1 VPEAILEV
9 KNLKKYFQAV
19 KAVDGISFDVNRGEV
34 YTLLGPNGAGKTTT
48 LEIIEG
54 IRKADEGEIRYF
66 GKVMKHVDRR
76 TKEKIGVS
84 LQTTAFIP
92 HLKVKETVAL
102 FASFFEKSLPV
113 DDVIGFVSLEE
124 KKNAYAEK
132 LSGGQRQ
139 RLAIACALINDPE
152 FVFLDEPTTGL
163 DPQARRNIWDITENL
178 KARGKTVFLT
188 THYME
193 EAQRLSDRVCILDHG
208 KIIAIDTPEGHI
220 TKLGERNYIEFSCK
234 MSPEEIAE
242 LDSWDEE
249 PVEREDEKV
258 IFPTKD
264 LYVNLER
271 LMKWASQKQII
282 LNDINIRRPNL
293 EDVFLAKTGRRLRD

>member
-1 VPEAILEV
+1 MPEMILEV

-163 DPQARRNIWDITENL
+163 DPQARRNIWDIIENL

-208 KIIAIDTPEGHI
+208 KIMAIDTPEGHI

-234 MSPEEIAE
+234 MSPEDIAE
-242 LDSWDEE
+242 LNSWDEE
-249 PVEREDEKV
+249 PVEMEEDKV
-258 IFPTKD
+258 VFPTKD
-264 LYVNLER
+264 LYGNLER
-271 LMKWASQKQII
+271 LMKWASQKSII

>member
-9 KNLKKYFQAV
+9 KNLKKHFQTV
-19 KAVDGISFDVNRGEV
+19 KAVDGITFDVNQGEV

-54 IRKADEGEIRYF
+54 IRKADEGEIRFF
-66 GKVMKHVDRR
+66 GKAMKHVDRR

-102 FASFFEKSLPV
+102 FASFFETSLPV

-163 DPQARRNIWDITENL
+163 DPQARRNIWDIIENL

-264 LYVNLER
+264 LYLNLER

>member
-163 DPQARRNIWDITENL
+163 DPQARRNIWDIIENL

-208 KIIAIDTPEGHI
+208 KIMAIDTPEGHI

-234 MSPEEIAE
+234 MSPEDIAE
-242 LDSWDEE
+242 LNSWDEE
-249 PVEREDEKV
+249 PVEMEEDKV
-258 IFPTKD
+258 VFPTKD
-264 LYVNLER
+264 LYGNLER
-271 LMKWASQKQII
+271 LMKWASQKSII

>member
-1 VPEAILEV
+1 
-9 KNLKKYFQAV
+9 
-19 KAVDGISFDVNRGEV
+19 
-34 YTLLGPNGAGKTTT
+34 
-48 LEIIEG
+48 
-54 IRKADEGEIRYF
+54 
-66 GKVMKHVDRR
+66 
-76 TKEKIGVS
+76 
-84 LQTTAFIP
+84 
-92 HLKVKETVAL
+92 
-102 FASFFEKSLPV
+102 
-113 DDVIGFVSLEE
+113 
-124 KKNAYAEK
+124 
-132 LSGGQRQ
+132 
-139 RLAIACALINDPE
+139 LAIACALINDPE